1 MNVTLWLSGP
11 CSRPGFGTFIA
22 DPRACS
28 VSGDGGYGDNGG
40 GDGAF
45 TRFRTRSQ
53 SGVALRLPPH
63 SIALGSR
70 KTTDLWSAPA
80 ERKRRRRFDFVS

>member
-1 MNVTLWLSGP
+1 MLLLDDQGVGCERDVTGSKA
-11 CSRPGFGTFIA
+11 SSIA
-22 DPRACS
+22 HWTSPPAGIA
-28 VSGDGGYGDNGG
+28 GD
-40 GDGAF
+40 DGAF
-45 TRFRTRSQ
+45 TRLRIASQ

-70 KTTDLWSAPA
+70 KTTAIWSAPA